1 MPVPTRLRRLLAAA
15 LPAVIVVV
23 FAACSKVGYP
33 NSVFTRHTEFNR
45 DIGHLFDILIWLGTI
60 VFIFV
65 EGILLYTIWRY
76 RRRSESDRPEHV
88 HGNTTLEILWTAIP
102 ALILAFIAVPTVR
115 TIFKTQAKA
124 SADALQVEV
133 IGHQW
138 WWEFRYPQYNVT
150 TANELYLP
158 VGRKVSFTLKS
169 NDVIHS
175 FWIPQLGGKR
185 DLITNHPNYLWF
197 TPDSVGEQAWNG
209 MCAEYCGA
217 SHANMR
223 FKTFT
228 VTAANFE
235 SWAAHQASPAVFGA
249 VTPPPGATGQV
260 PTPPGIGTTPGQ
272 IGQSIAA
279 TSRALGGLPAP
290 GGLAPVQIGRP
301 DSTPTSSPSGLP
313 ITGTPSPVNPVGGAP
328 RRPRSAPAAPPVTPV
343 QPAPHDMR
351 TMTAGVQQ
359 AGFVAFPRE
368 RMPAHVVPSTPI
380 PPGMSFDE
388 SLTGDA
394 ERGRGFLTQGGGG
407 CVACHMING
416 NPTMMGVV
424 GPNLTHVGS
433 RATIAGGIYPNDTK
447 HLSLWI
453 KNSRWMKPG
462 VIMPTL
468 GAFQRDPVTG
478 QTIPKSG
485 LTDQQIADIVAYLHA
500 LK

>member
-1 MPVPTRLRRLLAAA
+1 MPVTPRLRRLLAAA
-15 LPAVIVVV
+15 LPAVLAVA
-23 FAACSKVGYP
+23 FTACTTGAAYP
-33 NSVFTRHTEFNR
+33 NSVFTRFTEFNR
-45 DIGHLFDILIWLGTI
+45 DVGHLFDILFWLGTI
-60 VFIFV
+60 VFVFV
-65 EGILLYTIWRY
+65 EAILLYTIWRY
-76 RRRSESDRPEHV
+76 RRRSDNDRPEHV

-138 WWEFRYPQYNVT
+138 WWEFRYPQYKVV

-158 VGRKVSFTLKS
+158 VGRKVNFTLKS
-169 NDVIHS
+169 QDVLHS

-209 MCAEYCGA
+209 MCAEFCGA

-223 FKTFT
+223 FKAFT

-235 SWAAHQASPAVFGA
+235 SWAAHQASPAAFGA
-249 VTPPPGATGQV
+249 V
-260 PTPPGIGTTPGQ
+260 
-272 IGQSIAA
+272 AA
-279 TSRALGGLPAP
+279 AA
-290 GGLAPVQIGRP
+290 
-301 DSTPTSSPSGLP
+301 PSGV
-313 ITGTPSPVNPVGGAP
+313 PSGAPLGAPANPHGGAPTRPVSAPSATVAAAAPASSMPAHDMSAMVGGA
-328 RRPRSAPAAPPVTPV
+328 T
-343 QPAPHDMR
+343 
-351 TMTAGVQQ
+351 VQQ
-359 AGFVAFPRE
+359 AGFVTFPRE
-368 RMPAHVVPSTPI
+368 KLPAHVLPSTPV

-388 SLTGDA
+388 SLKGDA
-394 ERGRGFLTQGGGG
+394 ERGRAMLTQGIGG
-407 CVACHMING
+407 CLGCHMVSG
-416 NPTMMGVV
+416 NPVMMGVI

-433 RATIAGGIYPNDTK
+433 RATIAGGLYPNDTK

-453 KNSRWMKPG
+453 KNSRWMKPS

-468 GAFQRDPVTG
+468 GAFQRDPVTKM
-478 QTIPKSG
+478 TVPKTG
-485 LTDQQIADIVAYLHA
+485 LTDQQIADIVAYMQA

>member
-1 MPVPTRLRRLLAAA
+1 MPVPTRLRRSLAAA
-15 LPAVIVVV
+15 LPALLVVV
-23 FAACSKVGYP
+23 FTACSAAGYP
-33 NSVFTRHTEFNR
+33 NSIFTRHTEFNR
-45 DIGHLFDILIWLGTI
+45 EIGGLFDILIWLGTI
-60 VFIFV
+60 VFVFV
-65 EGILLYTIWRY
+65 EALLLYTIWRF
-76 RRRSESDRPEHV
+76 RRRSENDRPEHV

-115 TIFKTQAKA
+115 TIFRTQAKA

-133 IGHQW
+133 VGHQW
-138 WWEFRYPQYNVT
+138 WWEFRYPQYNIT

-169 NDVIHS
+169 NDVLHS
-175 FWIPQLGGKR
+175 FWVPQLGGKR

-209 MCAEYCGA
+209 MCVEYCGA

-235 SWAAHQASPAVFGA
+235 AWASHQATPAAFGA
-249 VTPPPGATGQV
+249 VAPPNASAQV
-260 PTPPGIGTTPGQ
+260 PTPPGIGTTPSQ
-272 IGQSIAA
+272 IGASIAA
-279 TSRALGGLPAP
+279 KSRELGGLPK
-290 GGLAPVQIGRP
+290 
-301 DSTPTSSPSGLP
+301 PTSSPSGVPVL
-313 ITGTPSPVNPVGGAP
+313 GATPPANPVGGAP
-328 RRPRSAPAAPPVTPV
+328 ARPANAPAAPNTP
-343 QPAPHDMR
+343 PAHDMG
-351 TMTAGVQQ
+351 TMAGGATVQQ
-359 AGFVAFPRE
+359 ASFVAFPLDRI
-368 RMPAHVVPSTPI
+368 PSHVVPKTPV
-380 PPGMSFDE
+380 PAGMAFDE
-388 SLTGDA
+388 SLAGDA
-394 ERGRGFLTQGGGG
+394 ERGRAFLSQGGGG

-433 RATIAGGIYPNDTK
+433 RTTIAGGIYPNDKK

-478 QTIPKSG
+478 QTIPKTG
-485 LTDQQIADIVAYLHA
+485 LTDQQIADIVAYLQA

>member
-1 MPVPTRLRRLLAAA
+1 MPVTPRLRRLLAAA
-15 LPAVIVVV
+15 LPAVLAVV
-23 FAACSKVGYP
+23 FTACSSADYP
-33 NSVFTRHTEFNR
+33 NSVFTRFTEFNR

-60 VFIFV
+60 VFVFV
-65 EGILLYTIWRY
+65 EALLLYTIWRF

-133 IGHQW
+133 VGHQW
-138 WWEFRYPQYNVT
+138 WWEFRYPQYKIT

-185 DLITNHPNYLWF
+185 DVVTNHPNYLWF

-209 MCAEYCGA
+209 MCVEYCGS

-223 FKTFT
+223 FKAFT
-228 VTAANFE
+228 VTQANFD
-235 SWAAHQASPAVFGA
+235 SWAAHQASPAAFGA
-249 VTPPPGATGQV
+249 VA
-260 PTPPGIGTTPGQ
+260 
-272 IGQSIAA
+272 
-279 TSRALGGLPAP
+279 PA
-290 GGLAPVQIGRP
+290 APVPASAAAAPAGAP
-301 DSTPTSSPSGLP
+301 A
-313 ITGTPSPVNPVGGAP
+313 NPVGGAP
-328 RRPRSAPAAPPVTPV
+328 TRPASAPAAPNVAAAPM
-343 QPAPHDMR
+343 PAAHDMSA
-351 TMTAGVQQ
+351 MTAGATVQQ
-359 AGFVAFPRE
+359 AGFIAFPRE
-368 RMPAHVVPSTPI
+368 KLPSHVVPNTPI
-380 PPGMSFDE
+380 PPGGLTFDE
-388 SLTGDA
+388 SLKGDA
-394 ERGRGFLTQGGGG
+394 ERGRAFLSTGGGG
-407 CVACHMING
+407 CVGCHMING
-416 NPTMMGVV
+416 NPTMMGVI

-433 RATIAGGIYPNDTK
+433 RTTIAGGIYPNDTK

-478 QTIPKSG
+478 QTIPKTG
-485 LTDQQIADIVAYLHA
+485 LTDQQIADIVAYLQA